1 MTPSDPTEPL
11 VFLVG
16 AGPGD
21 PGLLTVRAVEIL
33 ASADLVLYDQLVP
46 RRLLDF
52 AAPHAERVCVRDLPA
67 TAQDKYPTIYT
78 RMIDAARAGKRV
90 VRLKG
95 GDPLVFGRGGEE
107 AEALRASGVP
117 YEIVPGVTAALATA
131 AFLDIPLTHRA
142 HTSAV
147 AFITGHEL
155 PTKPGSKLDW
165 EPLAKFP
172 GTLAV
177 YMGIAR
183 LPILVSELLKHGRSP
198 DTPAVIAERVSTG
211 EMRSVKTRLAD
222 LEAMRR
228 AAGLEAPGLI
238 LIGECAA
245 FRPDV
250 SWFEARP
257 LFGRRV
263 LVTRPRH
270 QAEPMVRALERLGAV
285 PAVLPTMA
293 IRDPADF
300 GPLDEAITKLRSAD
314 GGFDWLV
321 FTSANGVHALFRRLK
336 HLGRDVRDVGRVK
349 LAAIG
354 PKTAEA
360 LAHYHLTADV
370 VPGEFIAEGLVASL
384 REQVRGQRVLLV
396 RANRGRDHLPKE
408 LSPVATVTQVTAYE
422 QVDGVD
428 RDSPALAALRRGEIE
443 FVTLSSSNVARGL
456 LGTFDDHL
464 KGRVL
469 RGDVKLVCISPETG
483 KAVRELGYPVAAE
496 ATTYTADGLI
506 EAVKRLAAETPV
518 HPSGHHAAEGEGE
531 E

>member
-1 MTPSDPTEPL
+1 VTPDPTEPL

-21 PGLLTVRAVEIL
+21 PGLLTLRAVEIL
-33 ASADLVLYDQLVP
+33 AAADLVLYDQLVP

-67 TAQDKYPTIYT
+67 TAQDKYPNIYA
-78 RMIDAARAGKRV
+78 RMIEGARAGKRV

-107 AEALRASGVP
+107 AEALRASGIP

-131 AFLDIPLTHRA
+131 AFLDIPLTHRS

-147 AFITGHEL
+147 AFVTGHEL

-165 EPLAKFP
+165 EALARFP

-183 LPILVSELLKHGRSP
+183 LPILVSELLRHGKPP

-222 LEAMRR
+222 LEAVRR

-270 QAEPMVRALERLGAV
+270 QAEPMVRALEHLGAV
-285 PAVLPTMA
+285 PAVLPTMT

-300 GPLDEAITKLRSAD
+300 GPLDDALAKLRSPD
-314 GGFDWLV
+314 GGFDWVV
-321 FTSANGVHALFRRLK
+321 FTSANGVTAFFRRLK
-336 HLGRDVRDVGRVK
+336 HHGRDVRDLGRVK

-354 PKTAEA
+354 PKTADA
-360 LAHYHLTADV
+360 LRHYHLTADV
-370 VPGEFIAEGLVASL
+370 VPDLFIAEGLVAVL
-384 REQVRGQRVLLV
+384 RERVKGQRVLLV
-396 RANRGRDHLPKE
+396 RANRGRDHLPNE
-408 LSPVATVTQVTAYE
+408 LSRVASVSQVTAYE
-422 QVDGVD
+422 QVDEVD
-428 RDSPALAALRRGEIE
+428 AESPALAALRRGEIE

-456 LGTFDDHL
+456 LGTFDEHL
-464 KGRVL
+464 KGRVM

-496 ATTYTADGLI
+496 ATVYTADGLI
-506 EAVKRLAAETPV
+506 DAVKTLAAGSAARSDH
-518 HPSGHHAAEGEGE
+518 HPHADEDTDS
-531 E
+531 